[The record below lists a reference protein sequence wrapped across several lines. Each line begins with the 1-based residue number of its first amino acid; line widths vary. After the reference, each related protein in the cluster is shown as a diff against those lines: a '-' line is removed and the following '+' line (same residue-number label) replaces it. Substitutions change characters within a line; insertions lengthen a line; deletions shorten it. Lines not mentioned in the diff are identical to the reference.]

1 MELLLRRSLILLGL
15 MMTWYSK
22 KWFPIGRCI
31 CVFMPNLHKNF
42 WIVYNIFI
50 FLCNITISRWNII
63 FSDKCICKKW
73 KHVEITI
80 KLRWG
85 MGKRRYKNWLQK
97 FSWTIKF
104 SSNSTM
110 MGCRLE
116 SAQWY
121 LSSFEFKFDDY
132 QTFLII

>member
-1 MELLLRRSLILLGL
+1 MKKCLFSLDA
-15 MMTWYSK
+15 Y
-22 KWFPIGRCI
+22 
-31 CVFMPNLHKNF
+31 VFSCPTCTKTF
-42 WIVYNIFI
+42 EYNIFI

-116 SAQWY
+116 WAQWN
-121 LSSFEFKFDDY
+121 LSSSEFKFDDTRLS
-132 QTFLII
+132 QLNWDSQQGRDRATSRCNNFF